1 MIIQMLF
8 SFMRLHQIQNIK
20 QTEKKYKK
28 QKDKNLIFQNNREKM
43 LSYINPYWIKQ
54 LTIRE

>member
-43 LSYINPYWIKQ
+43 LSYIHSY
-54 LTIRE
+54 